1 MPIKVGGN
9 YLHVM
14 DHKTDEGMC
23 VFALRMGNLMDYPY
37 LRVPLHPYSQA
48 LASKLALCHLFLIT
62 FAGEID
68 HDMYINI
75 QVVLSNMLIK
85 LLLPI
90 SHVLEQQ

>member
-1 MPIKVGGN
+1 MLPLIRDHNMPIKVGGN

-48 LASKLALCHLFLIT
+48 
-62 FAGEID
+62 
-68 HDMYINI
+68 
-75 QVVLSNMLIK
+75 
-85 LLLPI
+85 
-90 SHVLEQQ
+90 